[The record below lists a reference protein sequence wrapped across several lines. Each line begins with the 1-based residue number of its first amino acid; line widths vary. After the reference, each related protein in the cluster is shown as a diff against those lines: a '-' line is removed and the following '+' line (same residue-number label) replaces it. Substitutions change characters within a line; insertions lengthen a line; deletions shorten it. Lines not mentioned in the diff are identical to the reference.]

1 MNEISVKKHKYVK
14 SPLNY
19 IGGKY
24 GILNQIIPKFPKDI
38 NTFFDVFAGGCN
50 VGVNV
55 NSEKLILNDNINY
68 LIDMFRTFYEMEKE
82 SVLAHIESRISKFQ
96 LSKSNEK
103 GFKLFRS
110 FYNENKNPL
119 DLFVLTAYSFN
130 HQIRYNTKHE
140 FNNPFGRN
148 RSSFNPKMKINLEN
162 FISKLKSRDTIFM
175 EQNFDDI
182 DYSFLRKEDL
192 VYCDPP
198 YLITTGTYND
208 GKRGFTGWG
217 TKQETSLYNILK
229 NLDQRG
235 VNFALSNVVEHKG
248 AFNIIL
254 SNWIDENNFNVHYLN
269 KDYSNS
275 NYRLKDKTNK
285 KSVEVLITN
294 YKID

>member
-1 MNEISVKKHKYVK
+1 MNESSVKKHKYVK

-68 LIDMFRTFYEMEKE
+68 LIDMFRTFYEMDKE

-248 AFNIIL
+248 ALNSIL